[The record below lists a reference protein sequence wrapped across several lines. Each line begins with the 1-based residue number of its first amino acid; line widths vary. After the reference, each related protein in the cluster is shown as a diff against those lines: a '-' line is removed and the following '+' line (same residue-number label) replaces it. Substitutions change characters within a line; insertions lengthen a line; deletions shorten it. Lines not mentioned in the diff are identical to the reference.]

1 LYLFSC
7 LQLDE
12 KVIQRFCCN

>member
-1 LYLFSC
+1 MQNFIC

-12 KVIQRFCCN
+12 KEQII